1 MNNFQVTDANH
12 DLEKEEVDIVTGAL
26 KYKEKSIKQIMTR
39 IEDVYMLQLTSVLN
53 FETVSEIRDQG
64 YSRIPVYD
72 KSRTDIVHILFAKVS
87 LNLNFVDLN
96 FKSSQ
101 LKFWQ
106 FRGIYSNSR
115 TQFNCNW
122 VKASYFVI
130 KKYFILPSAG
140 GSYQATAAAVLSLL
154 LATAFIA
161 RKHWH

>member
-87 LNLNFVDLN
+87 LPSIWILSLHNLSFDNFVGFTVTQDLN
-96 FKSSQ
+96 
-101 LKFWQ
+101 L
-106 FRGIYSNSR
+106 I
-115 TQFNCNW
+115 
-122 VKASYFVI
+122 VI
-130 KKYFILPSAG
+130 E
-140 GSYQATAAAVLSLL
+140 
-154 LATAFIA
+154 
-161 RKHWH
+161 

>member
-1 MNNFQVTDANH
+1 MNDFFQVTDANH

-106 FRGIYSNSR
+106 FRGI
-115 TQFNCNW
+115 
-122 VKASYFVI
+122 
-130 KKYFILPSAG
+130 
-140 GSYQATAAAVLSLL
+140 LL
-154 LATAFIA
+154 
-161 RKHWH
+161 

>member
-1 MNNFQVTDANH
+1 MNDFFQVTDANH

-87 LNLNFVDLN
+87 LPSIWILSLHNLSFDNFVGFTVTQELN
-96 FKSSQ
+96 
-101 LKFWQ
+101 L
-106 FRGIYSNSR
+106 IV
-115 TQFNCNW
+115 TE
-122 VKASYFVI
+122 
-130 KKYFILPSAG
+130 
-140 GSYQATAAAVLSLL
+140 
-154 LATAFIA
+154 
-161 RKHWH
+161 